1 MSLERNKRGERENA
15 TKAWKC
21 GLPQF
26 AACDRSPD
34 QHEDKDEDENKNEDE
49 DEDNLGAG
57 AAIDAACD
65 TFCCLSRWQ
74 RWRHRKCPWPIHTMI
89 NQAHVRR
96 QGRMDGQEVHSP
108 QEGVQKTRSRLFKGI
123 TRLWKTTRPQDEL
136 MARQTQCQLR
146 TRQMG

>member
-1 MSLERNKRGERENA
+1 MENGNKRGERENA

-34 QHEDKDEDENKNEDE
+34 QHEDEDEDENKNEDE

-57 AAIDAACD
+57 AAVDAACD

-74 RWRHRKCPWPIHTMI
+74 RWRHRKGLRGSFRGLKTKHKTQHGHQISAKLKAAA
-89 NQAHVRR
+89 Q
-96 QGRMDGQEVHSP
+96 
-108 QEGVQKTRSRLFKGI
+108 GVQRIPELRL
-123 TRLWKTTRPQDEL
+123 LQ
-136 MARQTQCQLR
+136 
-146 TRQMG
+146 